1 MDSMTRTHKIA
12 AGILTAAFFFLALQT
27 FLRTELDDPTL
38 RRMYT
43 SPLLRIEFPFIPG
56 PYATVAVSLIVPT
69 VLSIAFW
76 LAPRE
81 PKSALF
87 AVMAAATVP
96 LIVPLPGSILDQIV
110 AILVVAYYIGNYTA
124 GTTRAQF
131 VVWWFFGLGGIIYFL
146 GIYPDYPR
154 KSEQVVPVVL
164 LMFSLMVIP
173 SVTLFTFGSQNRKRS
188 TELVIANERA
198 EYARSLERQRIA
210 RDMHDVVSHN
220 LSSVIVLAD
229 GARFAARKN
238 PDAAIEALTTIS
250 ATSREA
256 LGQMRGLVSALR
268 DDDENEVPTSSA
280 TMSDLISEARFRGLA
295 LDVTGELPGGLT
307 PMTHMTAYRLV
318 QEAITNMMRHGT
330 DQGTLELTSD
340 DDTLTI
346 TASNPIGDT
355 HEPRGGYGLV
365 GMRERIQAAGGTLA
379 ITNDGSIF
387 TLKAVLPR

>member
-1 MDSMTRTHKIA
+1 
-12 AGILTAAFFFLALQT
+12 
-27 FLRTELDDPTL
+27 
-38 RRMYT
+38 
-43 SPLLRIEFPFIPG
+43 
-56 PYATVAVSLIVPT
+56 
-69 VLSIAFW
+69 
-76 LAPRE
+76 
-81 PKSALF
+81 
-87 AVMAAATVP
+87 MAAATVP

-238 PDAAIEALTTIS
+238 PDAAIEAPTTIS